1 MGNPMRRTALLL
13 IGLALILLTIPY
25 VQGTI
30 SFVPGNRVTVIRIDD
45 IQDYPDSPGW
55 DYAEKTVLQY
65 QMSANLPTLL
75 AVIASRFG
83 NDANLTAEIKSGL
96 SSGVFYVGEHG
107 WHHDNFTNMSL
118 GDQATQMHYAKARI
132 QTVLGFQTLAFIP
145 PYNLYTSTTIEAMKK
160 EGLTLISS
168 ATYTGDIPRMEG
180 GIMYLPQTV
189 TTANVDNQ
197 SDIWDPVTLDSI
209 TEQITDSWSNFG
221 IAVVVFHPRQF
232 VDQSGAWSNDRWQ
245 IYLNM
250 IAWLKNNNADIVKV
264 DPPSPP
270 IVSSYNYNPL
280 LISVV
285 IFSGLTSSLL
295 IAFNLSSKRS
305 KKEKISV
312 KEETNVQSQ

>member
-1 MGNPMRRTALLL
+1 MRRTALLL
-13 IGLALILLTIPY
+13 IGLALILLTVPH
-25 VQGTI
+25 VQGTM

-65 QMSANLPTLL
+65 QMSADVPALL

-83 NDANLTAEIKSGL
+83 TDQNLISEIKSGL
-96 SSGVFYVGEHG
+96 NSGVFYVGEHG
-107 WHHDNFTNMSL
+107 WHHDTDFSNLSL
-118 GDQATQMHYAKARI
+118 GDQSTQMQYAKARI

-145 PYNLYTSTTIEAMKK
+145 PYNLYSSTTIEAMKK
-160 EGLTLISS
+160 DGLTLISS
-168 ATYTGDIPRMEG
+168 ASYTGDIPRMEG

-197 SDIWDPVTLDSI
+197 SDIWDPVSLDSI
-209 TEQITDSWSNFG
+209 TKQITDSWSSFG
-221 IAVVVFHPRQF
+221 IAVVVIHPRQF
-232 VDQSGAWSNDRWQ
+232 IDQSGAWSNDRWQ
-245 IYLNM
+245 IYLDT
-250 IAWLKNNNADIVKV
+250 IAWLKNSNADIVKV

-270 IVSSYNYNPL
+270 IVSGYNYNPL